1 MKTLDRKVRR
11 ELKQALGRIV
21 AILCIITTGVAC
33 YVEMNSVYHNL
44 VLAKDSYYAQCQMA
58 DFSIELKKGPLSEI
72 AAVGRLPGVVEIRPR
87 IVFFATVDLE
97 HKPELINAQVLSLP
111 DRRTS
116 VINDIVLRQG
126 GYFTDRRDNEVIV
139 NEAFARQ
146 HRLKPGQWIHLIL
159 NNRRQELFI
168 VGTAISSEFVY
179 LVGPGSIA
187 PDPERFGVFYLK
199 HSYAEEVYAFG
210 GAANQVIGRLA
221 PELRDR
227 PEETLRQAEALLA
240 DYGVLTTTP
249 RKDQASN
256 RIITE
261 EIDGIATF
269 SGIMPTI
276 FLTVAALVLNVLMTR
291 MTEQQRTVVGTLK
304 ALGYSDRQV
313 FNHYLKFGLFIGTL
327 GGVGG
332 CILGYYLAGWLTGIY
347 GQFYEFPNLINRFYS
362 GVALQGLG
370 ISLGCAVL
378 GTFNGARNVLK
389 LTPAAAMRPKP
400 PVQGRRILLER
411 IAWFWGQ
418 LGAAWRTVLRA
429 AFRNRFRTAS
439 GIVAA
444 ALGATILVTGLMM
457 MASMFHLI
465 EFQFERIQR
474 ADLDL
479 AFKDERGIDA
489 VLEAQRLP
497 GVDHVEPV
505 LDVACTFTNGPYRK
519 RGAVTGLVA
528 GARLTVPRDEAG
540 EPIRVAPVGLTMSR
554 MLAEILHVE
563 PGEVLTVRPVRG
575 ERRDLAVPVA
585 AITDTYLGLSV
596 YADFAY
602 LNRLLG
608 EEFAVSGVQL
618 ALDGTPANYREMHRE
633 LKEMPAIQNISA
645 RKDRIKN
652 IMDTIIDTQQTFI
665 GVLVVFAGII
675 FFGSVL
681 NSSLISLAERQ
692 REVATL
698 RVLGYTPW
706 QIGGMFFRETVVINS
721 IGTVLG
727 LPLGYQLS
735 VIIMDA
741 YANELFRVAVATPAW
756 LWITTLSLAV
766 AFVLVAHGFVQRSIH
781 QMDWL
786 DALKV
791 KE

>member
-1 MKTLDRKVRR
+1 LKTLDRKVRR

-33 YVEMNSVYHNL
+33 YVEMNTVYHNL
-44 VLAKDSYYAQCQMA
+44 VLAKDSYYAQCKMA
-58 DFSIELKKGPLSEI
+58 DFSIELKKGPLTEI
-72 AAVGRLPGVVEIRPR
+72 AAIAELPGVVEIRPR
-87 IVFFATVDLE
+87 ITFFATVDLE
-97 HKPELINAQVLSLP
+97 SKPELINAQVLSLP
-111 DRRTS
+111 DRRQA
-116 VINDIVLRQG
+116 VINDIVLVQG

-139 NEAFARQ
+139 SDTFARK
-146 HRLKPGQWIHLIL
+146 HRLQPGQWIYLIL
-159 NNRRQELFI
+159 NNRRQDLFV

-199 HSYAEEVYAFG
+199 QSYAEEVYAFQ
-210 GAANQVIGRLA
+210 GAANQVVGRLA

-227 PEETLRQAEALLA
+227 PEETLRLAEALLA

-249 RKDQASN
+249 RKDQPSN
-256 RIITE
+256 RIISE

-269 SGIMPTI
+269 SGIMPTM

-313 FNHYLKFGLFIGTL
+313 FGHYLKFGLFIGTL
-327 GGVGG
+327 GGILG
-332 CILGYYLAGWLTGIY
+332 CIAGFYLAGWLTSVY
-347 GQFYEFPNLINRFYS
+347 AKFYEFPELINRFYA
-362 GVALQGLG
+362 GVSLRGFL
-370 ISLGCAVL
+370 ISIGCAVL
-378 GTFNGARNVLK
+378 GTFNGARSVLK

-400 PVQGRRILLER
+400 PAQGRKILLER

-444 ALGATILVTGLMM
+444 ALGASILMTGLMM

-474 ADLDL
+474 ADLEL

-489 VLEAQRLP
+489 MLEARRLP

-505 LDVACTFTNGPYRK
+505 LDMACTFSNGPYRK

-540 EPIRVAPVGLTMSR
+540 GPIRVAPVGLTMSR
-554 MLAEILHVE
+554 MLADILHVR
-563 PGEVLTVRPVRG
+563 PGELLTVRPVRG
-575 ERRDLAVPVA
+575 ERRDLQVPVA

-596 YADFAY
+596 YADFEY

-608 EEFAVSGVQL
+608 EEFAVSGLQL
-618 ALDGTPANYREMHRE
+618 ALDGSQASHVALHRE
-633 LKEMPAIQNISA
+633 LKEMPTIQSVSA

-652 IMDTIIDTQQTFI
+652 IMDTIIDTQETFI
-665 GVLVVFAGII
+665 GVLVVFAGVI

-692 REVATL
+692 REVGTL

-706 QIGGMFFRETVVINS
+706 QIGGLFFRETVVINA
-721 IGTVLG
+721 IGTLLG

-735 VIIMDA
+735 VIITEA
-741 YANELFRVAVATPAW
+741 YANELFRVGVVTPM
-756 LWITTLSLAV
+756 WIWTTTLTLAV
-766 AFVLVAHGFVQRSIH
+766 VFVLVAHGFVQRSIH
-781 QMDWL
+781 RMDWL

>member
-1 MKTLDRKVRR
+1 
-11 ELKQALGRIV
+11 
-21 AILCIITTGVAC
+21 
-33 YVEMNSVYHNL
+33 
-44 VLAKDSYYAQCQMA
+44 
-58 DFSIELKKGPLSEI
+58 
-72 AAVGRLPGVVEIRPR
+72 
-87 IVFFATVDLE
+87 
-97 HKPELINAQVLSLP
+97 
-111 DRRTS
+111 
-116 VINDIVLRQG
+116 
-126 GYFTDRRDNEVIV
+126 
-139 NEAFARQ
+139 
-146 HRLKPGQWIHLIL
+146 L

-199 HSYAEEVYAFG
+199 HSYAEEVYAFQ

-313 FNHYLKFGLFIGTL
+313 FLHYLKFGLFIGTL
-327 GGVGG
+327 GGIGG
-332 CILGYYLAGWLTGIY
+332 CIAGYYLAGWLTGIY
-347 GQFYEFPNLINRFYS
+347 GQFYEFPNLVNRFYP
-362 GVALQGLG
+362 GVSLWGLA

-378 GTFNGARNVLK
+378 GTFNGARGVLK

-400 PVQGRRILLER
+400 PVQGRKILLER
-411 IAWFWGQ
+411 MSWFWGR

-429 AFRNRFRTAS
+429 AFRNRFRTIS

-444 ALGATILVTGLMM
+444 ALGTCILVTGLMM
-457 MASMFHLI
+457 MASMYHLI
-465 EFQFERIQR
+465 EFQFQRIQR

-479 AFKDERGIDA
+479 VFKDERGIDA
-489 VLEAQRLP
+489 VLEARRLP

-505 LDVACTFTNGPYRK
+505 FEMPCTFTNGPYRK

-528 GARLTVPRDEAG
+528 GARLTVPRDAQG

-554 MLAEILHVE
+554 MLADILHVG
-563 PGEVLTVRPVRG
+563 PGDTLTVRPVRG
-575 ERRDLAVPVA
+575 ERRDLVVPVS

-596 YADFAY
+596 YADFDY
-602 LNRLLG
+602 VNRLLG
-608 EEFAVSGVQL
+608 EEFAVSGLQL
-618 ALDGTPANYREMHRE
+618 AVDGTPENYRALHRE
-633 LKEMPAIQNISA
+633 LKEMPAIQSVSA
-645 RKDRIKN
+645 RQGRIKN
-652 IMDTIIDTQQTFI
+652 IMDTIIATQKTFI

-681 NSSLISLAERQ
+681 NASLISLAERQ

-706 QIGGMFFRETVVINS
+706 QIGGLFFRETVVINA

-741 YANELFRVAVATPAW
+741 YANELFRIAVATP
-756 LWITTLSLAV
+756 LWIWVTTLTLAV
-766 AFVLVAHGFVQRSIH
+766 VFVLVAHAFVQRSIH